1 MVELLEIPCQGSEDV
16 IDVAVGNIRD
26 YNPNQI
32 DVVHRTSSTPI
43 ALIIIMFDRKRDRK
57 TFISKK

>member
-16 IDVAVGNIRD
+16 IDVTVGNIRD

-32 DVVHRTSSTPI
+32 DVAHRTSFTPI
-43 ALIIIMFDRKRDRK
+43 ALITIMFDRKRDRK